1 MSLEEIRFEALGSD
15 CHLLTVRLPAAR
27 LRRAQGWVL
36 SMHQR
41 LSRFLPDSELSR
53 LNAAAGR
60 WSGVSDELE
69 LLLRAALEA
78 YESSGGLVHAGVLH
92 SVRATGYTRSLVE
105 GPTAGGGPP
114 PPPPALPDMLQVA
127 PGRARLRLGTGV
139 DLGGLAKGWLAD
151 RLASEL
157 GANCLVNLGGD
168 LFALGAGPDGRGW
181 PVGVAGA
188 TLMLREQGAA
198 TSGTWRRSWRTP
210 GRGGR
215 LVHHLIDP
223 RSGRPAAS
231 DLTEVS
237 VVSESATAA
246 EVHAK
251 AALLLGSAEAPR
263 YLRPRALAW
272 SLS

>member
-1 MSLEEIRFEALGSD
+1 MSLDGIRFEALGSD
-15 CHLLTVRLPAAR
+15 CHVLAVGLPAAR
-27 LRRAQGWVL
+27 LRWAEGWVL
-36 SMHQR
+36 SMHRR

-53 LNAAAGR
+53 LNAATGR
-60 WSGVSDELE
+60 WSQVSSELE

-78 YESSGGLVHAGVLH
+78 HASSGGLVHAGVLG
-92 SVRATGYTRSLVE
+92 SVLATGYTRSLVE
-105 GPTAGGGPP
+105 GPTPPREPP

-127 PGRARLRLGTGV
+127 RGHARLRWGTGV

-151 RLASEL
+151 RLSGEL
-157 GANCLVNLGGD
+157 GRNCLVNLGGD
-168 LFALGAGPDGRGW
+168 LFARGAGPDGRGW
-181 PVGVAGA
+181 PVGLAGA
-188 TLMLREQGAA
+188 TLMLSEQGAA
-198 TSGTWRRSWRTP
+198 TSGTWRRRWRAP

-223 RSGRPAAS
+223 RSGRPAGS

-251 AALLLGSAEAPR
+251 AALLLGSAEAAR

-272 SLS
+272 SLR